1 MSKIAKFVVIINDNV
16 IWMQEKALK
25 FYSDLFGAKKEIGE
39 KYASENLSSQKLFKI
54 QNDFSVEMLMV
65 YEGENPLSFMKL
77 NSSRLSNQN
86 LDANKPM
93 GVDHIVYFNPEDI
106 TVLFKRAE
114 EVALQ
119 RKYDLIWAK
128 AFEINI
134 VLIETLKSLG
144 YEEFN
149 YESDTTRDTN
159 QKQLYFKKSV

>member
-1 MSKIAKFVVIINDNV
+1 MSKTAKFVVIINDNV
-16 IWMQEKALK
+16 IWMEEKALK
-25 FYSDLFGAKKEIGE
+25 FYSDLFGSSKKTGE
-39 KYASENLSSQKLFKI
+39 KYANENLSSQKLFRI
-54 QNDFSVEMLMV
+54 QNDFSVEMLMA
-65 YEGENPLSFMKL
+65 YDGENPLSFMKL

-86 LDANKPM
+86 LEANKPI

-119 RKYDLIWAK
+119 RKHDLIWAK
-128 AFEINI
+128 AFEIDN

-144 YEEFN
+144 YHEFN
-149 YESDTTRDTN
+149 YEMDSTRDTD

>member
-16 IWMQEKALK
+16 VWMEEKALQ
-25 FYSDLFGAKKEIGE
+25 FYADLFVNSKETGE
-39 KYASENLSSQKLFKI
+39 QYARENLSSQQLFKI
-54 QNDFSVEMLMV
+54 QNDFSVEMLMA
-65 YEGENPLSFMKL
+65 YDGENPLSFMKL

-106 TVLFKRAE
+106 NVLFKRAE

-128 AFEINI
+128 AFAVDT

-149 YESDTTRDTN
+149 YEKDSTRDTDE
-159 QKQLYFKKSV
+159 KQLYFKKSV

>member
-16 IWMQEKALK
+16 VWMEEKALK
-25 FYSDLFGAKKEIGE
+25 FYSDLFGSSKEIGE
-39 KYASENLSSQKLFKI
+39 KYANENLSSQKLFKI
-54 QNDFSVEMLMV
+54 QNDFSVEMLMA
-65 YEGENPLSFMKL
+65 YDGENPLSFMKL

-93 GVDHIVYFNPEDI
+93 GVDHIVYFNPDDI
-106 TVLFKRAE
+106 NVLFKRAE

-128 AFEINI
+128 AFTIDT
-134 VLIETLKSLG
+134 VLIDTLKSLG

-149 YESDTTRDTN
+149 YENDTTRDTN
-159 QKQLYFKKSV
+159 EKQLYLKKSV